1 MKTYRLVLR
10 PVLAA
15 VACATIAA
23 CADNPPRQ
31 ADMDYRSQPSPTAQG
46 TSSAPGSS
54 GQRLTIR
61 SGEGERLNLP
71 WFVRDTQ
78 DWINNSN

>member
-1 MKTYRLVLR
+1 MKTLYLALR

-15 VACATIAA
+15 VACASIAA

-31 ADMDYRSQPSPTAQG
+31 TDLDYRSRPSPAAQG
-46 TSSAPGSS
+46 GNSATGSS
-54 GQRLTIR
+54 GQRLTIQ

-71 WFVRDTQ
+71 WFIQDTK
-78 DWINNSN
+78 DWINSN